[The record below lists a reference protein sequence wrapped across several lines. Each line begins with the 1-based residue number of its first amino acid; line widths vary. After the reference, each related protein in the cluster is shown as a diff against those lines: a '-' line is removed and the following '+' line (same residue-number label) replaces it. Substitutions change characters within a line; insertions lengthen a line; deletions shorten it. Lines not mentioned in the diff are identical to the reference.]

1 MKPKNPIQADK
12 RWIKGFANMPP
23 AFPILCWK
31 EMRVKVKK
39 NTMEKAMER
48 PIKTGVVAA
57 GAESSTVG
65 ALFGRTETSGSY
77 MSYMRNDAQAKGRT
91 VTRFEDR
98 DGAVNRGVIVRA

>member
-1 MKPKNPIQADK
+1 MKPKNPVQADK

-23 AFPILCWK
+23 ALPILCWK

-48 PIKTGVVAA
+48 PMKTGVVAA

-77 MSYMRNDAQAKGRT
+77 VSQEKEVRIHDKMYRSAAQR
-91 VTRFEDR
+91 RER
-98 DGAVNRGVIVRA
+98 CS

>member
-23 AFPILCWK
+23 ALPILCWK

-39 NTMEKAMER
+39 NTMEKATER
-48 PIKTGVVAA
+48 PMKTGVVAA

-65 ALFGRTETSGSY
+65 ALFGRTETSGWYVSSMGDY
-77 MSYMRNDAQAKGRT
+77 AQARGRT
-91 VTRFEDR
+91 ITRLEDR
-98 DGAVNRGVIVRA
+98 DGAVDRGVIVRA